1 MVVRVLGDSGDSG
14 MGCASRE
21 AEALRSNMAKSL
33 TAQTFGVPSHGLL
46 ELIETSD
53 KFARLSEA
61 GYSYE
66 TRVRELEHQFE
77 SKAAELREEY
87 LSIVLQ
93 IHELPER

>member
-1 MVVRVLGDSGDSG
+1 MVVRVLRDSGDSG
-14 MGCASRE
+14 MAQEAKASRN
-21 AEALRSNMAKSL
+21 NMTKSL
-33 TAQTFGVPSHGLL
+33 TAQTFGVPSHGVL

-93 IHELPER
+93 IHESPER

>member
-1 MVVRVLGDSGDSG
+1 
-14 MGCASRE
+14 
-21 AEALRSNMAKSL
+21 MAKSL
-33 TAQTFGVPSHGLL
+33 TAAFGVPSYGVL

-53 KFARLSEA
+53 KAAQLSEA

-93 IHELPER
+93 IHESPER

>member
-1 MVVRVLGDSGDSG
+1 MVVRVLRDSGDSG
-14 MGCASRE
+14 IGCTSQEVERRGAIWQNHSQQ
-21 AEALRSNMAKSL
+21 A
-33 TAQTFGVPSHGLL
+33 FGVPSHGVL

-53 KFARLSEA
+53 KVARLSEA
-61 GYSYE
+61 GYGYE

-93 IHELPER
+93 IHESPER

>member
-1 MVVRVLGDSGDSG
+1 MVVRVLRDSGDSG
-14 MGCASRE
+14 MGCTSQE
-21 AEALRSNMAKSL
+21 AEASRSNMATSL
-33 TAQTFGVPSHGLL
+33 TAGFGVPSHGVL

-53 KFARLSEA
+53 KVARLSEA
-61 GYSYE
+61 GYGYE

-93 IHELPER
+93 IHESPER